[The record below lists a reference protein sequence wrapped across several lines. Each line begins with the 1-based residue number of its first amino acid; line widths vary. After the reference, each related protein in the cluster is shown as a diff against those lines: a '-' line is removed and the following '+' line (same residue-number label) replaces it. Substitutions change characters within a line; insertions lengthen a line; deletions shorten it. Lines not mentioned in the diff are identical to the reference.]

1 MTHRV
6 GSDRPYTLANLRA
19 NTIMYLDND
28 GIPRGMLIKQP
39 TRIQQIT
46 LDAHGK
52 QITRQNNAIE
62 QYMRHLT
69 KIPLSSLKKEIQRRH
84 DRNALR
90 VATGRYPF
98 PGCQD
103 TDDIIRSF
111 LMGKPK
117 KSIKAGKNK
126 VGKPKKPIKAGK
138 NKVGKPK
145 KSNKVGKNKIGKPK
159 KSTKVGKTK
168 LEKLRKMKK

>member
-46 LDAHGK
+46 LDAYGK
-52 QITRQNNAIE
+52 QVTRQNKAIE
-62 QYMRHLT
+62 KYMRHLT
-69 KIPLSSLKKEIQRRH
+69 RIPPSSLKKEIQRRH
-84 DRNALR
+84 DRDALR
-90 VATGRYPF
+90 IATARHPF

-117 KSIKAGKNK
+117 KSIKAEMSFGKRLND
-126 VGKPKKPIKAGK
+126 GLR
-138 NKVGKPK
+138 
-145 KSNKVGKNKIGKPK
+145 SFKI
-159 KSTKVGKTK
+159 VAY
-168 LEKLRKMKK
+168 